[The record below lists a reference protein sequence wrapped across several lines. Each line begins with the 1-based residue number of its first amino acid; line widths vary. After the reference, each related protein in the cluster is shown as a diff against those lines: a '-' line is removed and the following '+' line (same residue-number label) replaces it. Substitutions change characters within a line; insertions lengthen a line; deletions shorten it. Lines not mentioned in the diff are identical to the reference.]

1 MPELPDVELYR
12 SHLERRFLGKALTG
26 LRFASPFVLRTYEP
40 KADSFVDK
48 KVVGVRRLGKRIVL
62 AVEDARFVVVHLM
75 ISGRLRLREANAK
88 IPGRL
93 GLCAF
98 DFADATV
105 LLTEAST
112 HKRASVHLL
121 EGEDALAAMDPG
133 GLEPL
138 EIDLSAF
145 RARLLDG
152 NHTLKRALTDPR
164 HFSGIGNAYSDELL
178 HRAKLSPVK
187 LVSRLG
193 EDEIARLYEATRG
206 VLVEWTRILADEV
219 GDAFPETVTAFRPE
233 MAVHGKYG
241 APCPVCKTPVQRI
254 RYANNEANYCPT
266 CQTEGKLLADR
277 ALSRLL
283 GKEWPKSLEELEL
296 HKAARKLE
304 PPASVAFPIE
314 PLAPTSSTKAPVEP
328 TQAAP
333 TASSTSSVAKS
344 KRAAKSSASARAS
357 EAPSIVDAPKTK
369 KTATRLPKSSS
380 VEATSGRKSK
390 R

>member
-12 SHLERRFLGKALTG
+12 SHLERRFVGKALTG

-40 KADSFVDK
+40 KAESFVGK
-48 KVVGVRRLGKRIVL
+48 KVVGVRRLGKRIVF
-62 AVEDARFVVVHLM
+62 AVEGERFVVVHLM
-75 ISGRLRLREANAK
+75 ISGRLKLREANAK
-88 IPGRL
+88 IPGKL

-121 EGEDALAAMDPG
+121 QGEDALAAMDPG

-138 EIDLSAF
+138 EIDLAAF

-187 LVSRLG
+187 LVSRLT

-206 VLVEWTRILADEV
+206 VLIEWTRVLADEV
-219 GDAFPETVTAFRPE
+219 GDAFPETVTAFRPD

-241 APCPVCKTPVQRI
+241 VPCPVCETPVQRI

-296 HKAARKLE
+296 HKAARKVDS
-304 PPASVAFPIE
+304 PPSPPPPTAPVSPASPSAKPKRAERSAASAAMSAAPPKAPRAEKPSPRVAKPDAAE
-314 PLAPTSSTKAPVEP
+314 PSST
-328 TQAAP
+328 
-333 TASSTSSVAKS
+333 
-344 KRAAKSSASARAS
+344 
-357 EAPSIVDAPKTK
+357 
-369 KTATRLPKSSS
+369 
-380 VEATSGRKSK
+380 RKSK

>member
-12 SHLERRFLGKALTG
+12 SHLERRFLGKVLGG

-40 KADSFVDK
+40 KAESFVGK
-48 KVVGVRRLGKRIVL
+48 KVVGVRRLGKRIVF
-62 AVEDARFVVVHLM
+62 AMEGERFVVVHLM

-121 EGEDALAAMDPG
+121 QGEDALAAMDPG

-138 EIDLSAF
+138 EIDLPAF

-187 LVSRLG
+187 LVSRLT
-193 EDEIARLYEATRG
+193 EDEVSRLYRATQG

-219 GDAFPETVTAFRPE
+219 GDAFPETVTAFRTD

-241 APCPVCKTPVQRI
+241 APCPVCHTPVQRI

-304 PPASVAFPIE
+304 PPPRAVAASAPSE
-314 PLAPTSSTKAPVEP
+314 ASPNLAAR
-328 TQAAP
+328 
-333 TASSTSSVAKS
+333 TASSRSTSSAAMP
-344 KRAAKSSASARAS
+344 KRARKASSSARAT
-357 EAPSIVDAPKTK
+357 DATTVLETPKAK
-369 KTATRLPKSSS
+369 KGRLQQS
-380 VEATSGRKSK
+380 A
-390 R
+390 